1 MKILKNSYVNLVNL
15 PAKLFMNHEDEFDTE
30 LVSSVIHLA
39 KCRELTVCVKGIEDK
54 EQLDTVQKFDIDRIQ
69 GYYCSRPLSLTEAKT
84 VFTESIRIKG
94 C

>member
-1 MKILKNSYVNLVNL
+1 MGAVAVENVGFYRNFEYQRGRRECAFFKSVTYLRYDFGRLRFACGKIYADGKILK
-15 PAKLFMNHEDEFDTE
+15 A
-30 LVSSVIHLA
+30 
-39 KCRELTVCVKGIEDK
+39 
-54 EQLDTVQKFDIDRIQ
+54 DIDRIQ

>member
-1 MKILKNSYVNLVNL
+1 MTTQKE
-15 PAKLFMNHEDEFDTE
+15 AKAA
-30 LVSSVIHLA
+30 SAQQAQSKKIHLA